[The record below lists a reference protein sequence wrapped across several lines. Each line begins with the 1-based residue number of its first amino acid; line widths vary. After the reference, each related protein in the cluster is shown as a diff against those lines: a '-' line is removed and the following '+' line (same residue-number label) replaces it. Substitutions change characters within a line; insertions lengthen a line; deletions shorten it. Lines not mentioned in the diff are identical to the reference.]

1 MEQNIM
7 QQAETNVERAQEIKK
22 SEIEKQQEET
32 KEERKQKKLAKML
45 TNKPTKSMNFPELVE
60 AVLDP
65 DGKVVYLVKER
76 ANRANRRK
84 GILFIVREWQI
95 EDEIL
100 IPPSKAKLPYKLAK
114 AADVFYYYYTK
125 IFYDHIY
132 KQVEGYL
139 RKAGSLDEDQYLLAS
154 LYVFATYLRD
164 HKDIHHMPILLFCA
178 EPERGKTRIGKA
190 MTYISFRGIHTVSIS
205 QASIFRYTDRHRATM
220 FYDVMNFWNDVV
232 KHGVEDV
239 FLLGFE
245 KGATISRVL
254 YQDRGPFDDTESF
267 EVYAPMIIATN
278 DPVHNILGTRCLEIL
293 PPNVPGIYVNYSA
306 NDKLVLG
313 LKAQLTAWKAE
324 WIDKSLPTVQKVPGI
339 NGRLWDIG
347 KTLLIVCKMVCPEKY
362 DLLVNAL
369 LKQAQSRVQA
379 KAESLEG
386 RIVSIIQELS
396 SNAVMPWIMTSEVLE
411 KLNDGV
417 PEVKKYNAHWL
428 GRKLKMMGVN
438 TERTSGR
445 SRMLLDQP
453 ELKKL
458 YDQYSCNEVDVD
470 IEENSRNSEN
480 YNKVMRLVI

>member
-1 MEQNIM
+1 MEENNM
-7 QQAETNVERAQEIKK
+7 QQKDVKVEKEQEIKK
-22 SEIEKQQEET
+22 SEIEKQEEEI
-32 KEERKQKKLAKML
+32 KEERKQKKLAKTL
-45 TNKPTKSMNFPELVE
+45 NKAVKSINFHNLVD
-60 AVLDP
+60 VVTDP

-84 GILFIVREWQI
+84 GILFIVRQWTI
-95 EDEIL
+95 EDKIL
-100 IPPSKAKLPYKLAK
+100 IPPSKDRMPYKLAK
-114 AADVFYYYYTK
+114 AGDALYYYQTN
-125 IFYDHIY
+125 IFYDPLY
-132 KQVEGYL
+132 TQVEEYL
-139 RKAGSLDEDQYLLAS
+139 RKAGSLEEDQYLLAS

-164 HKDIHHMPILLFCA
+164 HKDIYHMPILLFCA
-178 EPERGKTRIGKA
+178 DPERGKTRIGKA

-267 EVYAPMIIATN
+267 EVYAPTIITTNAT
-278 DPVHNILGTRCLEIL
+278 VHHILGTRCLEIL
-293 PPNVPGIYVNYSA
+293 PPNVPGVYTDYTAS
-306 NDKLVLG
+306 DRSVLR
-313 LKAQLTAWKAE
+313 LKAKLTAWKAE
-324 WIDKSLPTVQKVPGI
+324 WIDKSLPKVQKVPGI
-339 NGRLWDIG
+339 NGRLWDIS

-362 DLLVNAL
+362 NLLVKAL

-386 RIVSIIQELS
+386 RIVNIIKEFS
-396 SNAVMPWIMTSEVLE
+396 SNAVTPWMMTSEVLE

-438 TERTSGR
+438 TERTTGR
-445 SRMLLDQP
+445 SRILLDQP

-470 IEENSRNSEN
+470 TEENSGNSEN
-480 YNKVMRLVI
+480 YNKAMRLVI